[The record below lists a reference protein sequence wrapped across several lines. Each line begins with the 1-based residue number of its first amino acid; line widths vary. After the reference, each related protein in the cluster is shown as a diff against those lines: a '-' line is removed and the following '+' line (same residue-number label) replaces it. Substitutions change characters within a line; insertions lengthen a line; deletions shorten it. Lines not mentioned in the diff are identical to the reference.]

1 MLVSTNKLSKWTLFL
16 CIVIFSASDNTNLN
30 RLAAVVMVLVCGLN
44 IISNNKG
51 IIRVNALIKGYI
63 LYGILLVISVF
74 YSITPTSKTI
84 GLCISYIIAC
94 CAGLFLYNN
103 IKSTE
108 DILFYLKA
116 YVAGAVYQ
124 LIYMVSIYGTYVF
137 QAIRQSENAIRIGN
151 ETSNANT
158 VGLLFAYGA
167 IISAYLL
174 ISSSKRDI
182 VKRSIL
188 GIICALVTAFS
199 LLSGSRKALV
209 VLFIGFFVVFVL
221 CGDKTKRGSKIK
233 AIVVA
238 AVVIG
243 AIYYLI
249 STIPAFSAVYRR
261 FEALIYGLKGNTE
274 LDYSSRERLRYIEEG
289 LASFFSHPLFGEGI
303 YASYEYFGCYS
314 HNNFVEVLMNTGIV
328 GFTIFYFPQLVYG
341 IRFFIKP
348 KTSSMCWLLFF
359 MLMWVI
365 LGGYGMV
372 TYYEKTPMLL
382 TVLAAAWIDVDG
394 KLEEGYQETA

>member
-174 ISSSKRDI
+174 ISSS
-182 VKRSIL
+182 
-188 GIICALVTAFS
+188 T
-199 LLSGSRKALV
+199 LS
-209 VLFIGFFVVFVL
+209 
-221 CGDKTKRGSKIK
+221 
-233 AIVVA
+233 
-238 AVVIG
+238 
-243 AIYYLI
+243 
-249 STIPAFSAVYRR
+249 
-261 FEALIYGLKGNTE
+261 
-274 LDYSSRERLRYIEEG
+274 
-289 LASFFSHPLFGEGI
+289 PLHHI
-303 YASYEYFGCYS
+303 
-314 HNNFVEVLMNTGIV
+314 
-328 GFTIFYFPQLVYG
+328 
-341 IRFFIKP
+341 
-348 KTSSMCWLLFF
+348 
-359 MLMWVI
+359 
-365 LGGYGMV
+365 
-372 TYYEKTPMLL
+372 
-382 TVLAAAWIDVDG
+382 
-394 KLEEGYQETA
+394 